1 MHINSCKLRCVSSTS
16 LASRRSSLVKQS
28 VVLVFA
34 MMVHVM
40 NQTYEMRYVSICK
53 RACIGLRTCSVLL
66 STGSRT
72 KCVQI
77 GGHSSGPS
85 VSPQQWHF
93 HREIWHWALH
103 KSQSGRAVCNLHH
116 RIYRE
121 QLCFFLAIVNPK
133 MITNRLTKEV
143 VSYLSI
149 LLRVTI
155 ITHTSNADR
164 IHPILGIGYFEP
176 NNMLSLIKHR

>member
-1 MHINSCKLRCVSSTS
+1 MYRSTNMFS
-16 LASRRSSLVKQS
+16 FALNWFQNQMRPNRRPLFWSFCFTPAMALPSRDLTLSAPQISKW
-28 VVLVFA
+28 
-34 MMVHVM
+34 
-40 NQTYEMRYVSICK
+40 
-53 RACIGLRTCSVLL
+53 AC
-66 STGSRT
+66 
-72 KCVQI
+72 
-77 GGHSSGPS
+77 
-85 VSPQQWHF
+85 
-93 HREIWHWALH
+93 
-103 KSQSGRAVCNLHH
+103 AVCNLHH

-149 LLRVTI
+149 LLRMTI